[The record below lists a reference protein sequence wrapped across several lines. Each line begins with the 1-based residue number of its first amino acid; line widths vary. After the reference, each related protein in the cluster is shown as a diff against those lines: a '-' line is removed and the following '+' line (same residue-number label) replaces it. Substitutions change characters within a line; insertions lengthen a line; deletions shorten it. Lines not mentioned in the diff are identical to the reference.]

1 VIIGEFFLFCLFN
14 YFVYQEI
21 MSWYVLY
28 TAARAEK
35 RVAERLREIEVDVY
49 LPIHRTKRRWSDR
62 VKVVDLPLFSS
73 YVFVNLPEH
82 KLRDLLQIYGVSRI
96 VFYLGRPAIVKDY
109 EIEAIKEF
117 LFIAENRQIVSVGD
131 TVQILSG
138 ALESKKGEVMRVE
151 SDKVILYL
159 EELGAKIY
167 VSLSDINK
175 I

>member
-1 VIIGEFFLFCLFN
+1 
-14 YFVYQEI
+14 

-35 RVAERLREIEVDVY
+35 KVEERLKEIAVEVY

-73 YVFVNLPEH
+73 YIFVRIPEH

-96 VFYLGRPAIVKDY
+96 VFYLGRPAIVKDH
-109 EIEAIKEF
+109 EIDTIKEF
-117 LFIAENRQIVSVGD
+117 LNIAENRQIVSVGD
-131 TVQILSG
+131 TVQILNG
-138 ALESKKGEVMRVE
+138 ALETKKGEVMRVE
-151 SDKVILYL
+151 SDKVILFL

-167 VSLSDINK
+167 VSLSDVNK